1 MQRISHLEEDKVF
14 GIDSTTQH
22 TCCAIVN
29 VDAQLINSLLR
40 LDGNK
45 ERGGVTFD
53 KTAKF

>member
-1 MQRISHLEEDKVF
+1 MQRISQLEEYKVF
-14 GIDSTTQH
+14 VIDSTTQH